1 MARAYRWAM
10 DSARLRCR
18 AVALIAAYA
27 VAMQA
32 LLSAFVPVVPA
43 VLADPLAVLCSRDAG
58 DGSGYPAQH
67 DLPCAAVCAAL
78 GHGVAGPLP
87 PDVAIAV
94 TAPYIVVARAPRNDW
109 VAPRFAVRGPRSPR
123 GPPLA

>member
-1 MARAYRWAM
+1 MERG
-10 DSARLRCR
+10 SVRCR

-27 VAMQA
+27 VAMQT
-32 LLSAFVPVVPA
+32 LLSAIVPLAPA
-43 VLADPLAVLCSRDAG
+43 ILNDRLAVLCTQDGGGAG
-58 DGSGYPAQH
+58 GDPARH

-87 PDVAIAV
+87 PAIAIAV
-94 TAPYIVVARAPRNDW
+94 TAPQVVAARVSRGDW
-109 VAPRFAVRGPRSPR
+109 VPPHLALRGPQSPR